1 MKRSFRISRSR
12 LRPGVCAAAALV
24 AAAPAAA
31 RDMHFDPLT
40 AYGKDIVFD
49 VYRAGER
56 IGEHRVTFG
65 RTGDA
70 LTAESRFSI
79 RITILGLPLYRYE
92 YSSVGIWRDGQLAR
106 LNARVD
112 DDGTVSTVDAERNAG
127 KLKVHSDDVHSVAP
141 DNVYPTTHWNPG
153 VIGTAQVL
161 NTITGRINSVR
172 MQEVGTENVVTGG
185 THRLARRFV
194 YTGELETE
202 VWYDMV
208 GRWVKMRFN
217 GKDGTPI
224 EYVCRRCGE
233 NTVHNSEG
241 AQTTAPGTL

>member
-1 MKRSFRISRSR
+1 MRRSFRNLRSS

-56 IGEHRVTFG
+56 IGEHRVTFE
-65 RTGDA
+65 RTGGA

-92 YSSVGIWRDGQLAR
+92 YSSVGIWQDGQLAR

-112 DDGTVSTVDAERNAG
+112 DDGIGISITVSAAG
-127 KLKVHSDDVHSVAP
+127 GNRTATISVGGCGEAQPDVASVAAAAP
-141 DNVYPTTHWNPG
+141 VPG
-153 VIGTAQVL
+153 NATVSRMMNKSANRPPSL
-161 NTITGRINSVR
+161 SLLPSV
-172 MQEVGTENVVTGG
+172 
-185 THRLARRFV
+185 
-194 YTGELETE
+194 
-202 VWYDMV
+202 
-208 GRWVKMRFN
+208 
-217 GKDGTPI
+217 
-224 EYVCRRCGE
+224 
-233 NTVHNSEG
+233 
-241 AQTTAPGTL
+241 